1 MDQVEI
7 QYYKSPYG
15 ELIMGSY
22 QEQLCLCDWRYR
34 KMRNAIDNRIT
45 KKLGVDYAEKNNDV
59 LVEAKRQLEEY
70 FCSERKTFDLP
81 LLLVGTEFQK
91 QVWQQ
96 LMKVTYGD
104 TSSYLELA
112 IGMGNKD
119 AVRAVANA
127 NGANALSI
135 IIPCHRIIGS
145 DGQLVGYAGGLDAK
159 RKLLMLEQD
168 MFAVR
173 AC

>member
-1 MDQVEI
+1 MDQIEI

-22 QEQLCLCDWRYR
+22 QQQLCLCDWRYR

-45 KKLGVDYAEKNNDV
+45 KKLAAGYTEKNNAV
-59 LVEAKRQLEEY
+59 LVEAKKQLEEY
-70 FCSERKTFDLP
+70 FRSERKTFDLP
-81 LLLVGTEFQK
+81 LLLAGTEFQK
-91 QVWQQ
+91 QVWEQ

-104 TSSYLELA
+104 TSTYLELA
-112 IGMGNKD
+112 VGIGNKS

-135 IIPCHRIIGS
+135 IVPCHRIIGS

-168 MFAVR
+168 MFAPQ
-173 AC
+173 